1 MHALKQ
7 FRHYLLGRKFS
18 IITDHAPLQWLSAQ
32 KMEGLLAMW
41 ALAIQEYD
49 FTINTTK
56 NWYTEMLMH
65 FLERITLTLSILL
78 QLHSFLYLQK
88 ICDNNNSL
96 TLLYMKFMKH
106 FFEIIQPHPSG
117 INFLFLGT
125 HSFGFSYI
133 CMMAWYVA
141 NILHHLA

>member
-1 MHALKQ
+1 MLLSSGCLHRKWRAFLPG
-7 FRHYLLGRKFS
+7 RHLPYKNMIL
-18 IITDHAPLQWLSAQ
+18 P
-32 KMEGLLAMW
+32 
-41 ALAIQEYD
+41 Y
-49 FTINTTK
+49 NTAK
-56 NWYTEMLMH
+56 DWYTEMLMH

-96 TLLYMKFMKH
+96 TVLYMKFMKH
-106 FFEIIQPHPSG
+106 FFEIIQPHPGG

-125 HSFGFSYI
+125 NSFGLSYI

-141 NILHHLA
+141 NILHHLALKLFQFP